1 MKFRLLLT
9 EQADSDLRGIYEYIA
24 FNLLEPDIATRQL
37 ERIEDAILRL
47 DEMPNRFRLFEKE
60 PWRSRGLCQL
70 PIDNFIVFYIPK
82 TDDKTVTVI
91 RVMYGGMDIDE
102 HLEKSNYE

>member
-47 DEMPNRFRLFEKE
+47 MK
-60 PWRSRGLCQL
+60 CQ
-70 PIDNFIVFYIPK
+70 
-82 TDDKTVTVI
+82 TDFGYLK
-91 RVMYGGMDIDE
+91 
-102 HLEKSNYE
+102 KSHGAAEDFANCLLITLLYLHSKN